1 MFFWLFI
8 ISDEKEG
15 KEAAA
20 AAAAASTQKEEKSP
34 TFEMAMA
41 AVFAPPS
48 LSFTAIGRARPWA
61 SRDVMWRGG
70 EGRETTEKRREEMI

>member
-20 AAAAASTQKEEKSP
+20 SAAAAASTQKEEKSP

-48 LSFTAIGRARPWA
+48 LSFTAIGRGHGHHG
-61 SRDVMWRGG
+61 M
-70 EGRETTEKRREEMI
+70 

>member
-15 KEAAA
+15 GREENRE
-20 AAAAASTQKEEKSP
+20 AAAASTQKGEKSP
-34 TFEMAMA
+34 TFEMAERR

-48 LSFTAIGRARPWA
+48 LSFTAMGI
-61 SRDVMWRGG
+61 
-70 EGRETTEKRREEMI
+70 T